1 MMEGLKDA
9 LQYITGLKEEGM
21 DPKVLTIE
29 GETYCDKKLTKY
41 HNFPMAEPLNVNTLT
56 AIVDYIKGRREELR
70 ESTIIHIVSP
80 SRVRL
85 LSGLIDRRDRE
96 VLVESCAI
104 INEFRFDKYYDQER
118 FLIEL
123 QANFLMTEDL
133 KSIRTVAGNIK
144 SGTTA
149 NYDDDGVS
157 QKTTIK
163 SGIANNTDIIVP
175 NPVRLRPYRTFAE
188 IEQPESEYVFRIM
201 DDGQGPSFK
210 LVEADGGLWKSAAM
224 RKIKEYFNLALTD
237 EVSDG
242 TLTIIA

>member
-56 AIVDYIKGRREELR
+56 SIVDYIKGRREELR
-70 ESTIIHIVSP
+70 EATIIHIVSP

-123 QANFLMTEDL
+123 QA
-133 KSIRTVAGNIK
+133 

-163 SGIANNTDIIVP
+163 SGIANNTDVIVP

-224 RKIKEYFNLALTD
+224 MKIKEYFNLALTD
-237 EVSDG
+237 EMSDG
-242 TLTIIA
+242 ALTIIA